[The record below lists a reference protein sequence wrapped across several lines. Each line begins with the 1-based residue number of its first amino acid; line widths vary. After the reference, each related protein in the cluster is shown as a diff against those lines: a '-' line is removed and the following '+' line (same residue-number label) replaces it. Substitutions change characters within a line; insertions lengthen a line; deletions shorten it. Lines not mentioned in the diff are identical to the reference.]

1 VDAQVKAAVIGTGRM
16 GAAMAARL
24 AQGGVEVTVYNRTRS
39 RAEAVAA
46 GIGATVADTARA
58 AAAAAPVVLVSL
70 ADDAAADAAYQGP
83 DGIAAGVADGT
94 VVCDAST
101 VDPETAVRT
110 ATLVRAA
117 GGAALDTPVSGSVS
131 TVESGK
137 LAVLVGGDA
146 ADLER
151 ARPVLD
157 HIAARIFHLGPAG
170 AGAAMKLA
178 VNGVVHALNQAVS
191 EALVVAESAGISRSD
206 AYDVLAAGAVGAPFV
221 HYKRAAF
228 LDPDGTPVAFTLD
241 LVAKDLDLLVT
252 LADRVG
258 APVDQARANR
268 AAVGEAVATGMGEA
282 DISAIA
288 VHLRDRAR
296 RDATR

>member
-1 VDAQVKAAVIGTGRM
+1 MKAAVVGTGRM

-58 AAAAAPVVLVSL
+58 AAASAPVVLVSL

-94 VVCDAST
+94 VVCDTST

-110 ATLVRAA
+110 AALVRAA

-137 LAVLVGGDA
+137 LAVLVGGEA

-178 VNGVVHALNQAVS
+178 VNGVVHALNQAVPRRWWS
-191 EALVVAESAGISRSD
+191 PSRRDLPSD
-206 AYDVLAAGAVGAPFV
+206 AYDVLAAGA
-221 HYKRAAF
+221 
-228 LDPDGTPVAFTLD
+228 
-241 LVAKDLDLLVT
+241 
-252 LADRVG
+252 
-258 APVDQARANR
+258 
-268 AAVGEAVATGMGEA
+268 AV
-282 DISAIA
+282 
-288 VHLRDRAR
+288 R
-296 RDATR
+296 RSCTTSGRRSWIPMERRSRSRSTWWPRT

>member
-1 VDAQVKAAVIGTGRM
+1 MDAHVKAAVIGTGRM
-16 GAAMAARL
+16 GAAMATRL
-24 AQGGVEVTVYNRTRS
+24 ARGGVEVTVYNRTRS
-39 RAEAVAA
+39 RAEALAA

-58 AAAAAPVVLVSL
+58 AAASATVVLVSL
-70 ADDAAADAAYQGP
+70 ADDAAADAAYEGP
-83 DGIAAGVADGT
+83 DGIAAGVTAGI
-94 VVCDAST
+94 VVCDTST

-110 ATLVRAA
+110 ASLVRAA

-131 TVESGK
+131 TVESGT
-137 LAVLVGGDA
+137 LAVLVGGEA

-178 VNGVVHALNQAVS
+178 VNGVVHALNLAVS

-221 HYKRAAF
+221 QYKRAAF
-228 LDPDGTPVAFTLD
+228 EDPGGTPVAFTLD
-241 LVAKDLDLLVT
+241 LVAKDLDLLIA

-258 APVDQARANR
+258 APTDQARANR
-268 AAVGEAVATGMGEA
+268 AAVGDAVTDGMGEA
-282 DISAIA
+282 DMSALA
-288 VHLRDRAR
+288 VHLRQR
-296 RDATR
+296 RDEG